1 VKDLAKRLTDYA
13 SFGMGREESGTG
25 ESSKLFYKVADFEV
39 AIQSTFWISTMLN
52 EVSKGW
58 DAACKCLSTYA
69 LFRDKKSKK
78 QFLVF
83 NTYLDYLG
91 ATARINGIKLAL
103 SQINALNAKE
113 YLVVLWA
120 I

>member
-1 VKDLAKRLTDYA
+1 MLILAWEGKRA
-13 SFGMGREESGTG
+13 AQVNHRNF
-25 ESSKLFYKVADFEV
+25 FYKVADFEV
-39 AIQSTFWISTMLN
+39 VMHSTFWISTMPN

-58 DAACKCLSTYA
+58 DAACNCLCTYA

-83 NTYLDYLG
+83 NTYLDHLG
-91 ATARINGIKLAL
+91 ATGRINGIKLAL

-113 YLVVLWA
+113 YPVFLWA